1 MKTVTQQLGLGL
13 MLSAL
18 LITVPP
24 MAGAWFNGVMGN
36 FNGYSLFSQWN
47 NNSSPT
53 QNGLPPQM
61 GGSSLVRQE
70 VSQESINNIKNHH
83 LANHSDGSHSYNINS
98 SLGLDTGVK
107 PSVGRGDV
115 VKAPSTEEPNG
126 VRNSLTQDRNTK
138 A

>member
-61 GGSSLVRQE
+61 GGSSLAKQE
-70 VSQESINNIKNHH
+70 VSYNKESNVQNRLTNT
-83 LANHSDGSHSYNINS
+83 LPD
-98 SLGLDTGVK
+98 SLGHIDNNMVVGTGVK
-107 PSVGRGDV
+107 TSVGRGDV